1 MKIISKNMVERRNQK
16 VHTKAERAILEN
28 IDSPFIV
35 QLHYAFQTCDKLYLV
50 MDFMIAGKFNSFI
63 FLPTFLVQ
71 ANCFI
76 I

>member
-1 MKIISKNMVERRNQK
+1 MVERRNQK

-50 MDFMIAGKFNSFI
+50 MDFMIAGINFI
-63 FLPTFLVQ
+63 PLFFLPTFLVQ